1 MPTRPPRI
9 APCCGLTIAAGELCP
24 CQRRRQQEARRAVDA
39 KRPSATARGYDAAW
53 RKVRSQFLAAH
64 PRCVECGAAATEV
77 DHIKPVAERP
87 DLRLKWSN
95 LRSFCKSCHSRR
107 TARDQGF
114 ACQSTTQTANGHPE
128 PTSRPPTPNRGV
140 GNNFPAGRKTE
151 PVSIASDFSE
161 FANIF
166 SRSR

>member
-9 APCCGLTIAAGELCP
+9 APCCGLTIAAGEPCP

-39 KRPSATARGYDAAW
+39 KRPSAAERGYDGAW
-53 RKVRSQFLAAH
+53 RKVRAQFLAAH
-64 PRCVECGAAATEV
+64 PRCVECGATAAEV
-77 DHIKPVAERP
+77 DHIKSIAERP

-95 LRSFCKSCHSRR
+95 LRSLCKSCHSRR

-114 ACQSTTQTANGHPE
+114 ACQSTGKTPNADPGA
-128 PTSRPPTPNRGV
+128 TSPTPRGNRGA
-140 GNNFPAGRKTE
+140 GNNFPAGKQTDA
-151 PVSIASDFSE
+151 VSTASDFSE

-166 SRSR
+166 RGLK